1 MQFSYQ
7 VRYSE
12 FTCSLLG
19 LIHKDKYPEWVL
31 FSNEGPT
38 FQMFGHVNCHNVQT
52 WGIKNL
58 RVSC

>member
-7 VRYSE
+7 VVCSE

-19 LIHKDKYPEWVL
+19 LIHKDKYLEWVL
-31 FSNEGPT
+31 FCDEGAI
-38 FQMFGHVNCHNVQT
+38 FQMSGHVNRHNVQM

-58 RVSC
+58 RVAC